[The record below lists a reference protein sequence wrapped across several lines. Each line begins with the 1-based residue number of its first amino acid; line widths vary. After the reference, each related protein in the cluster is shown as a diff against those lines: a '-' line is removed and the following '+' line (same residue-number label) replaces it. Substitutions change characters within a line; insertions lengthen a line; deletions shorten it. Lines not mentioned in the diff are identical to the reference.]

1 MWFSLSIIFLYL
13 RCFSLQLP
21 AVIYVRFNYFLVQ
34 CRLPLPRVRA
44 SSFFFICIMM
54 HSGFWQILFYS
65 LQQYPPLHSIL
76 FTHRYLSVLIF
87 FSMSPIRHPCRPCL
101 PGSLQVNA
109 FITFL
114 LQLIL
119 SCTLSRRRPPLIN
132 VAITLSSSPSRIA
145 FDIAKKDFNL
155 IRRLEEVLKSL
166 GLSLLPNSAAYFHQR
181 LFRRTN
187 PRTRLLSRLGFVM
200 DICTVALLDR

>member
-1 MWFSLSIIFLYL
+1 M
-13 RCFSLQLP
+13 
-21 AVIYVRFNYFLVQ
+21 
-34 CRLPLPRVRA
+34 
-44 SSFFFICIMM
+44 SSPVTESQSFEVFFICIP
-54 HSGFWQILFYS
+54 HSGSWQILFYS

-76 FTHRYLSVLIF
+76 FSHHYLSVLIF
-87 FSMSPIRHPCRPCL
+87 FIMSPIRHPCRPCL
-101 PGSLQVNA
+101 PGSLQVFHIST

-114 LQLIL
+114 LQLVL
-119 SCTLSRRRPPLIN
+119 SCTLFRRCSLLPDRPPLIN

-145 FDIAKKDFNL
+145 FNIAKKDFSL

-187 PRTRLLSRLGFVM
+187 PRTRLLSKLGFVM
-200 DICTVALLDR
+200 DICTVAILDK